1 MKDIKTKLKFSC
13 LFVFINMYKNTVY
26 NILFNTYFFIFDI
39 FINVNHKN
47 NTKMK
52 WQKDEMYNLTF
63 MKQNKDKRAV

>member
-13 LFVFINMYKNTVY
+13 LFVFINMHKNTVY

-52 WQKDEMYNLTF
+52 
-63 MKQNKDKRAV
+63 